1 MARRCMEW
9 LLVGSE
15 GRGTAPRMVAKP
27 ARRRQRA
34 AATLPSRTGIAQGA
48 SSTAA
53 VDSVTGGAR
62 KGAAPRSPRISAVQ
76 TSATSPMPTR

>member
-1 MARRCMEW
+1 
-9 LLVGSE
+9 
-15 GRGTAPRMVAKP
+15 MVAKP

-62 KGAAPRSPRISAVQ
+62 KGAAPRSPRPDRPQ
-76 TSATSPMPTR
+76 RRGPSPHSPFAGLAALLADVRKD